1 MLKGIQEYLQQK
13 TNMKVLY
20 GAHDKLLDVQTEEQ
34 FFEPR
39 YSALVGALLLGS
51 DYRDEH
57 QDLLVKEPGLFEKL
71 KNQTGQLFTEEQ
83 LS

>member
-1 MLKGIQEYLQQK
+1 
-13 TNMKVLY
+13 MKVLY
-20 GAHDKLLDVQTEEQ
+20 GAHDNLLDINTEEHY
-34 FFEPR
+34 FEPR

-57 QDLLVKEPGLFEKL
+57 KDLLVKEPGLFEQL
-71 KNQTGQLFTEEQ
+71 KNQTGRLFTEEQ